1 MIIWST
7 TKQNFNANLWRTQF
21 LWSDKLE
28 NHRNKVDKSPK
39 ISIWI
44 RIRFHSPIY
53 TCLMYPISEKTKWP
67 TVSSAIFGGISH
79 LGVEFKPKLLQGVTK
94 KKVVTRYVS
103 IAVVLF
109 IFFLIYFVGLIQNN
123 CHMKSIWV
131 ACMLYLIS
139 SVTNTKLNV

>member
-53 TCLMYPISEKTKWP
+53 TCLMYPISEKTKWQ
-67 TVSSAIFGGISH
+67 TVSSAIFSGISH

-94 KKVVTRYVS
+94 TKSGDPLCKHSSSVVH
-103 IAVVLF
+103 F
-109 IFFLIYFVGLIQNN
+109 FFLIYFVGLIQNN

-139 SVTNTKLNV
+139 SVTNTK